1 MSVAV
6 DRLIA
11 TATTRWATHRQPKT
25 PEQKQPGKDRSLKIA
40 LDRFIDKG
48 RKSATFGT
56 ARKNRFRRKT
66 QTGSFRG
73 NGPPRSFSI
82 GKLS

>member
-6 DRLIA
+6 DRRIA
-11 TATTRWATHRQPKT
+11 TTTTRRATRRQPMT

-56 ARKNRFRRKT
+56 ARKNRFRRKNR
-66 QTGSFRG
+66 TGSFRG
-73 NGPPRSFSI
+73 NGPGRRFPM